1 MGVVKW
7 LGSRTYAK
15 VTAIAGAT
23 ALYCCVMFLVA
34 TNAEEMP
41 NSFVRLRD
49 MAPHIQQDV
58 RYGTIFNFTGTI
70 VPGYARPECILT
82 RAAAAAVI
90 NVDKYLREKGFA
102 LKIFDCYRP
111 TRAVQYFQ
119 RWVADGE
126 PSPLT
131 RIFVPELDQR
141 KLIDLG
147 FVARKSS
154 HSRGSTVD
162 VGMVRASDA
171 PLSTPDAAGAC
182 DGPFTTRPPETSLD
196 FGTSFD
202 CFSSKSALDVQG
214 LSPKARANRLLLSYA
229 MAKFGFKGYSREW
242 WHFTLSPEPY
252 PEREFDFPV
261 K

>member
-1 MGVVKW
+1 MDIVKW
-7 LGSRTYAK
+7 LRSRTYTK
-15 VTAIAGAT
+15 VIAIASI
-23 ALYCCVMFLVA
+23 CCVLLPGTA
-34 TNAEEMP
+34 KAEEMP

-49 MAPHIQQDV
+49 IAPHMQQDV
-58 RYGTIFNFTGTI
+58 RYGTTFNFTGTI

-82 RAAAAAVI
+82 RAAAEAII
-90 NVDKYLREKGFA
+90 NVDKYLRQRGFA

-119 RWVADGE
+119 QWVASGE

-141 KLIDLG
+141 KLISLG

-162 VGMVRASDA
+162 VGMIRASDA
-171 PLSTPDAAGAC
+171 PLSTPNAAGAC
-182 DGPFTTRPPETSLD
+182 DGPFKTRPLETSLD

-202 CFSSKSALDVQG
+202 CFSSKSSFDVRG
-214 LSPKARANRLLLSYA
+214 LSPEARANRQLLTYA
-229 MAKFGFKGYSREW
+229 MSNFGFKGYSREW

-261 K
+261 Q